1 MRTRLVVFAA
11 ALAMCS
17 AVAASAQTPGKSPQ
31 KPAQPALPA
40 VLSKPPVF
48 APVGPSGYQEITFWQ
63 LAAFIYN
70 PKEPWEPSPHT
81 VPNAIPDWVK
91 ALNGKKVV
99 IRGNATPANI
109 DASGV
114 SEFFLA
120 NQTDPCGF
128 GTMPRINEWIYVNL
142 AGGKRVNITPPPG
155 STVEVLVKGIFTV
168 KEDIEEGHIVSL
180 FTLHAD
186 SVQ

>member
-1 MRTRLVVFAA
+1 VLILSLTVPTVVG
-11 ALAMCS
+11 
-17 AVAASAQTPGKSPQ
+17 AQA
-31 KPAQPALPA
+31 KPA
-40 VLSKPPVF
+40 
-48 APVGPSGYQEITFWQ
+48 YQEINFYQ
-63 LAAFIYN
+63 LANFTYN
-70 PKEPWEPSPHT
+70 AKEPYEPSPHA
-81 VPNAIPDWVK
+81 VPNALPDWVK

-109 DASGV
+109 EPGGV

-128 GTMPRINEWIYVNL
+128 GTMPRINEWIYVNMGGGRL
-142 AGGKRVNITPPPG
+142 VDIRAPAGG
-155 STVEVLVKGIFTV
+155 TVEVLVKGTFRV

-180 FTLHAD
+180 FTLVAD

>member
-11 ALAMCS
+11 FAMCS
-17 AVAASAQTPGKSPQ
+17 VVAASAQTPGKSPQ
-31 KPAQPALPA
+31 KPALPA

-70 PKEPWEPSPHT
+70 PKEPWEPSPHV
-81 VPNAIPDWVK
+81 VPNAVPDWVT
-91 ALNGKKVV
+91 ALNGKRVV

-109 DASGV
+109 DSSGV

-155 STVEVLVKGIFTV
+155 STVEVLVKGTFRV

-180 FTLHAD
+180 FTLVAD
-186 SVQ
+186 TVQ

>member
-1 MRTRLVVFAA
+1 MRIRLAILA
-11 ALAMCS
+11 ALTLCS
-17 AVAASAQTPGKSPQ
+17 AASASAQTPGRSPQ
-31 KPAQPALPA
+31 KPALP
-40 VLSKPPVF
+40 VELSKPPVF

-63 LAAFIYN
+63 LAAFTYN
-70 PKEPWEPSPHT
+70 PKEPWEPAPHV
-81 VPNAIPDWVK
+81 VPNAVPDWAK

-99 IRGNATPANI
+99 IRGNATPASI
-109 DASGV
+109 DSGGV

-128 GTMPRINEWIYVNL
+128 GTMPRINEWIYVNM

-155 STVEVLVKGIFTV
+155 STVEVLVKGVFKV
-168 KEDIEEGHIVSL
+168 KEDIEDNHIVSL
-180 FTLHAD
+180 FTLVAD